1 MELLVLKTNVLGL
14 VEEGPVA
21 ARLWLR
27 WEANC
32 CTGDLETTVWSAT
45 RTPPLERLSS
55 TSSYTSA
62 VNVSSSAEDN
72 VRCLSLSLLSPPL
85 SPFFN
90 SDSLTLSLHSLSLY
104 RLVRGLWWYESVC
117 DQR

>member
-1 MELLVLKTNVLGL
+1 MELLVLKINVLGL

-55 TSSYTSA
+55 TSSSTSA
-62 VNVSSSAEDN
+62 VNVSTSAEDN
-72 VRCLSLSLLSPPL
+72 VRCLSLLSPPL

-90 SDSLTLSLHSLSLY
+90 SDSLPPSLPIT
-104 RLVRGLWWYESVC
+104 VQAGQGTVVV
-117 DQR
+117 

>member
-1 MELLVLKTNVLGL
+1 MELLVLKINVLGL

-55 TSSYTSA
+55 TSSSTSA

-72 VRCLSLSLLSPPL
+72 VRCLSLSSPLPCLLS
-85 SPFFN
+85 STR
-90 SDSLTLSLHSLSLY
+90 TL
-104 RLVRGLWWYESVC
+104 
-117 DQR
+117 

>member
-72 VRCLSLSLLSPPL
+72 VRCLSLSSPLPCLLS
-85 SPFFN
+85 STR
-90 SDSLTLSLHSLSLY
+90 TL
-104 RLVRGLWWYESVC
+104 
-117 DQR
+117 

>member
-45 RTPPLERLSS
+45 RTPPLERFSS

-72 VRCLSLSLLSPPL
+72 VRCLPL
-85 SPFFN
+85 SPLPSPVSFLQLGL
-90 SDSLTLSLHSLSLY
+90 SPSLPPSLSLY